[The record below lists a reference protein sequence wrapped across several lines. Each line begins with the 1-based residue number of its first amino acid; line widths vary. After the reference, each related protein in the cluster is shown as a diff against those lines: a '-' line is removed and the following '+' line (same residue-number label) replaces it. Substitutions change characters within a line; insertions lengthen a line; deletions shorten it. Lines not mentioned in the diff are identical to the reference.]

1 MLSMGGWT
9 NTNVGALVF
18 PKAEAVT
25 SATPILPPVQVVNAA
40 SHTPAHATPLG
51 AIFTIEVSLEA
62 KMKVAEMLVFDEFCA
77 EALKL
82 KVLPTWTE
90 ALSVGFKLIFAANV
104 DWPGG
109 RCPPHPLMLHKKMIA
124 NTNCRPLERNL
135 PMHPSSL

>member
-1 MLSMGGWT
+1 
-9 NTNVGALVF
+9 
-18 PKAEAVT
+18 
-25 SATPILPPVQVVNAA
+25 
-40 SHTPAHATPLG
+40 
-51 AIFTIEVSLEA
+51 
-62 KMKVAEMLVFDEFCA
+62 MLVFDEFCA